1 MASVMPDLRLPS
13 RLQNIAALW
22 LVPNYTA
29 CWLRYVCVWMTCPRL
44 LLPDSVAAAVG
55 SIELW
60 WIVSVETSTVDI
72 IGVQCQESG
81 PLCERAMVMNVL
93 DHSFDVMIMKL
104 GVIKRVYCNVSLR
117 YLHLCFRH
125 HFPPDP
131 GFAGSPRFSLWTHRR
146 LVTGRMYFLWANQRH
161 RSTA

>member
-1 MASVMPDLRLPS
+1 MPDLRLPS